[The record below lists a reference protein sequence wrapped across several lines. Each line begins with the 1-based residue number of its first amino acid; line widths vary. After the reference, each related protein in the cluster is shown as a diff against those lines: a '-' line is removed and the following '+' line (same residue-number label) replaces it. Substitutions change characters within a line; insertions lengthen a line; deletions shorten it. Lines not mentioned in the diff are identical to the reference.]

1 MRKLLAE
8 AAQRAA
14 SYLESLPGRD
24 VGSRPGAIERLAE
37 ALDGPLPSGPS
48 SPAEVLAF
56 LDDYGSPATVA
67 SAGGRYF
74 GFVTG
79 GALPAHVAAQ
89 YLAAAWDQNSFSF
102 VSSPAVARSEENTS
116 ELQSLM
122 RISYA
127 VFCLKKKKSKIR
139 TYSG

>member
-37 ALDGPLPSGPS
+37 ALDGPLPGGPS

-79 GALPAHVAAQ
+79 GALPATAPAQ
-89 YLAAAWDQNSFSF
+89 YLAAALDPTRLHFG
-102 VSSPAVARSEENTS
+102 SSPPGACFETTS
-116 ELQSLM
+116 LP
-122 RISYA
+122 
-127 VFCLKKKKSKIR
+127 
-139 TYSG
+139 